1 MLTKEEREE
10 IAERFRNYD
19 KAEYTTPYSGM
30 YDGLLGEHVPK
41 ETTVKK
47 DRMELASRILEL
59 CDTSNMIGLLLD
71 KDGEVIH
78 INDVVYNSSMEEYQ
92 VECIKFFDIG
102 FGVAIR
108 NDDDYTI
115 TQPGRLTHKNPVTA
129 KSLAQ
134 RIKHVLEDEATSI
147 GVNPYVELGRIA
159 EQLEN
164 LGDSND

>member
-1 MLTKEEREE
+1 MLTKEERAE
-10 IAERFRNYD
+10 IAERLNYCGD
-19 KAEYTTPYSGM
+19 TEYYSFYRAVTGHNTTTKITL
-30 YDGLLGEHVPK
+30 DEDVDEL
-41 ETTVKK
+41 KK
-47 DRMELASRILEL
+47 IILDL
-59 CDTSNMIGLLLD
+59 CDTSNMVELPLD

-78 INDVVYNSSMEEYQ
+78 INDVIYDNSGEEYQ

-102 FGVAIR
+102 AGVAIR

-115 TQPGRLTHKNPVTA
+115 TQPGRITHKNPVTA

-159 EQLEN
+159 EQLES